1 MRISHLPPP
10 TYVYRRQFGP
20 NSFSGPICPE
30 MDSTVGVFRHP
41 ILKEFQ
47 HVRPLVSPDRLYARQ
62 QANADQQYE
71 EWVQNCESLRHAVL
85 FYRGEHQH
93 EVAQE
98 LQERLAVLER
108 NPPDPATAVPVALAR
123 MVLLLASKKK

>member
-1 MRISHLPPP
+1 MSDHWSL
-10 TYVYRRQFGP
+10 QM
-20 NSFSGPICPE
+20 E
-30 MDSTVGVFRHP
+30 
-41 ILKEFQ
+41 
-47 HVRPLVSPDRLYARQ
+47 YARQ

-71 EWVQNCESLRHAVL
+71 EWVQNCESLRHHAVL

-108 NPPDPATAVPVALAR
+108 NPPDPATATHVQVEDPG
-123 MVLLLASKKK
+123 SGNGC

>member
-1 MRISHLPPP
+1 MAEH
-10 TYVYRRQFGP
+10 VQ
-20 NSFSGPICPE
+20 
-30 MDSTVGVFRHP
+30 VGVHA
-41 ILKEFQ
+41 LQ
-47 HVRPLVSPDRLYARQ
+47 MDYARQ

-71 EWVQNCESLRHAVL
+71 EWAQNSESRRYAVL

-108 NPPDPATAVPVALAR
+108 NPPDPATATQ
-123 MVLLLASKKK
+123 K